1 MHCFSRP
8 LPSLESPQLE
18 FLTPTEEL
26 AVPLRQ
32 EEIPSPERASEKT
45 AEIPL
50 LNLVKKP
57 VDLPESLK
65 FTAEFPESTQQTVG
79 HTEATQTAKVELPK
93 ETNKVELSDPI
104 KKEEHSPEKLPEPKI
119 EPVTSSEVVEEAA
132 ELIEPTQS
140 TEKFPEPP
148 ITTKTTTDPQEPQ
161 KLISELPEQKPV
173 ESPPEVA
180 LNVPAEEAAVTE
192 TVQDPAKELQDSG

>member
-1 MHCFSRP
+1 MHCFSRT

-50 LNLVKKP
+50 LNLLKKP

-65 FTAEFPESTQQTVG
+65 FTAEFPESTQ
-79 HTEATQTAKVELPK
+79 TAKVER
-93 ETNKVELSDPI
+93 TNKVELSDPI
-104 KKEEHSPEKLPEPKI
+104 KKEEKLPEPKI

-132 ELIEPTQS
+132 ELVGPTQS
-140 TEKFPEPP
+140 TEQFPEPP
-148 ITTKTTTDPQEPQ
+148 ITAKTTTDPQEPK

-173 ESPPEVA
+173 ESPPEEA
-180 LNVPAEEAAVTE
+180 LNVPAEETAVTE